1 MCRYVH
7 TFVLSLIADSIRFC
21 ALTFLSSCCFAFK
34 CACPSIL
41 QSSFGGGSLAQG
53 LQQSGPADWASLH
66 PAVNAAELREEQ
78 ISVING
84 RARLERDTP
93 GPDPCAQ
100 HAPVGETAKRQTC

>member
-1 MCRYVH
+1 M
-7 TFVLSLIADSIRFC
+7 
-21 ALTFLSSCCFAFK
+21 
-34 CACPSIL
+34 
-41 QSSFGGGSLAQG
+41 AQG

-66 PAVNAAELREEQ
+66 PAVKAAELREEQ

-100 HAPVGETAKRQTC
+100 HAPVGEIATGAVAIADYIELITSVYLCL